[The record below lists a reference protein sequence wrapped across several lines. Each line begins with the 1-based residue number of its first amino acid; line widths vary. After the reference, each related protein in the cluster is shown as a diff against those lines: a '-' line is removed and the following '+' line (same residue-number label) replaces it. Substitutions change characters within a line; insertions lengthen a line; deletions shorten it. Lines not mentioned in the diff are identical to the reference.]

1 MNKNE
6 TESVVIIDESC
17 AKKVRYVEDCRTCIR
32 YQYCLETV
40 KQIEEIE
47 RKATIHEK
55 ALELIKSERA
65 NVAKNLDKCE
75 SRWLH
80 GYVDGLDNAIR
91 TIEFVALSKDKRQPR
106 LTSKPEGSN
115 K

>member
-1 MNKNE
+1 MNTNE
-6 TESVVIIDESC
+6 TEGAVIIDENC

-32 YQYCLETV
+32 YQDCLETV
-40 KQIEEIE
+40 KRIEEIE

-55 ALELIKSERA
+55 ALELIKSERN
-65 NVAKNLDKCE
+65 NVAKNIGKSE
-75 SRWLH
+75 SRWLQ

-106 LTSKPEGSN
+106 LTSKLEGSN